1 MLQKLTRFFKK
12 STRWSKTLICLGFL
26 LLVLMIINQNSSIKE
41 GFSQRRKYVLR
52 KNDDIFDDFYVPVY
66 DQLMNNKAK
75 NLFEVKEIART
86 TKFNKHSVLLDIG
99 SGLGHHVNLFNR
111 MGGEKCVGLDKSPA
125 MVRASQYKY
134 NDSEFKTGDVMDF
147 MNFDAQSFTH
157 ITCLYFTIY
166 YIKDKTRFFK
176 NCYEWLL
183 PRGYMALH
191 LVNRNKFD
199 PIIEAGNPLHLVSP
213 QRYAKKRI
221 TNSIVKF
228 NNFDYKSNFKLGG
241 DEATFDEYFKDKKT
255 QKVRH
260 NKHKF
265 FMETQKQILSL
276 ARQAGF
282 ILKGKIDMV
291 GCQYEYQYI
300 YILSKPN

>member
-1 MLQKLTRFFKK
+1 MFKKLTRFFNK

-26 LLVLMIINQNSSIKE
+26 LLVLMTINQNTQIKE

-52 KNDDIFDDFYVPVY
+52 KNDKIFDDFYVPVY
-66 DQLMNNKAK
+66 DQLMNNKVK

-99 SGLGHHVNLFNR
+99 SGLGHHVNLFNKL
-111 MGGEKCVGLDKSPA
+111 GAEKCIGLDKSPA
-125 MVRASQYKY
+125 MIRASQYKY
-134 NDSEFKTGDVMDF
+134 NDSQFKTGDVMNF
-147 MNFDAQSFTH
+147 MNFEAQSFTH

-199 PIIEAGNPLHLVSP
+199 PILNSADPLQVVSA
-213 QRYAKKRI
+213 QKYAKKRI
-221 TNSIVKF
+221 TNSLIKF
-228 NNFDYKSNFKLGG
+228 KDFQYRGDFKL
-241 DEATFDEYFKDKKT
+241 DKDIATFEEIFKDDKT
-255 QKVRH
+255 
-260 NKHKF
+260 KHIRQNIHK
-265 FMETQKQILSL
+265 MYMPTQRYILSIAKEL
-276 ARQAGF
+276 GF
-282 ILKGKIDMV
+282 ILKGKIDLV
-291 GCQYEYQYI
+291 PVQYEYQYL
-300 YILSKPN
+300 YVLYKPE

>member
-1 MLQKLTRFFKK
+1 MFKKLTRFFNK

-26 LLVLMIINQNSSIKE
+26 LLVLMTINQNTSIKE

-52 KNDDIFDDFYVPVY
+52 KNDKIFDDFYVPVY
-66 DQLMNNKAK
+66 DQLMNNKVK

-99 SGLGHHVNLFNR
+99 SGLGHHVNLFNKL
-111 MGGEKCVGLDKSPA
+111 GAEKCIGLDKSPA
-125 MVRASQYKY
+125 MIRASQYKY
-134 NDSEFKTGDVMDF
+134 NDSQFKTGDVMNF
-147 MNFDAQSFTH
+147 MNFEAQSFTH

-199 PIIEAGNPLHLVSP
+199 PILNSADPLQVVSA
-213 QRYAKKRI
+213 QKYAKKRI
-221 TNSIVKF
+221 TNSLIKF
-228 NNFDYKSNFKLGG
+228 KDFQYRGDFKL
-241 DEATFDEYFKDKKT
+241 DKDIATFEEIFKDDKT
-255 QKVRH
+255 
-260 NKHKF
+260 KHIRQNIHK
-265 FMETQKQILSL
+265 MYMPTQRYILSIAKEL
-276 ARQAGF
+276 GF
-282 ILKGKIDMV
+282 ILKGKIDLV
-291 GCQYEYQYI
+291 PVQYEYQYL
-300 YILSKPN
+300 YVLYKPE